1 MGPMEEFPFP
11 SPGWRHLSLGSN
23 HGVEPVARALTTFH
37 GVIPKAIATAH
48 TSPVGTGMGIQHML
62 VEPCTWAVNDV

>member
-37 GVIPKAIATAH
+37 GVIPKTIATAH
-48 TSPVGTGMGIQHML
+48 TSGDGHGPSAHAGGTLHMGRQ
-62 VEPCTWAVNDV
+62 